1 MRAGLRART
10 LVPLGLVLAMAM
22 MLALFAAPVDA
33 AAIPTLRLFV
43 ANSELTLERNSRDV
57 VSLDPGVWV
66 TPVTGDF
73 ELWISR
79 PDYETPLSL
88 TQVNSESRQILR
100 TLPVDKLRGLFGLS
114 EFAHYEIRSG
124 RGELVRSETIDF
136 CPNSSVRQRVS
147 DDGALNPRYPY
158 FCGGGPFVKGQVWG
172 IDQGWA
178 SGLVGEYYGLRF
190 RAPRNRYTA
199 TFWIDSEWVDLLE
212 IAPSEAQAE
221 IAIRVVDRGEPDHA
235 ETTSSVPA
243 AQPFARTPDVTNPEP
258 TSLPDLVALPG
269 WGMNT
274 YSRKGRDYLAFGSTE
289 WNQGP
294 GTFIVE
300 GFRGQDED
308 SMDGFQYFIDE
319 GGAPIG
325 RSLIGELEFHRGGG
339 HNHWHFEEFTR
350 YSLLDAS
357 KARVLVSGKQSWCL
371 INTDAIDLTV
381 PNAAWLEYGRDLST
395 SCGGPGALWI
405 REVLDVGWGDTYFQ
419 SVRGQAFNITGVPNG
434 TYYVRVHVNPT
445 GNIFETSSEN
455 NIEDRLIKLKGRP
468 GHRRVVVPPWHG
480 IDTENWC
487 YFC

>member
-1 MRAGLRART
+1 MRTGLRARP
-10 LVPLGLVLAMAM
+10 LVPLAVAIATVLT
-22 MLALFAAPVDA
+22 LFAAPVDA

-57 VSLDPGVWV
+57 VSFDPGVWV
-66 TPVTGDF
+66 APVSGDF

-79 PDYETPLSL
+79 PDYDTPIGL
-88 TQVNSESRQILR
+88 TQVDSATRQVLR
-100 TLPVDKLRGLFGLS
+100 TLPVDKLAGLSGLS

-124 RGELVRSETIDF
+124 GGALVAEQTIDY
-136 CPNSSVRQRVS
+136 CPNSYLRQRVS
-147 DDGALNPRYPY
+147 DGGSLNPRYPY

-172 IDQGWA
+172 IDEGWA
-178 SGLVGEYYGLRF
+178 SGLVSDYYGLGF

-199 TFWIDSEWVDLLE
+199 TFWIDPEWVDLLD
-212 IAPSEAQAE
+212 IAPSEASAE
-221 IAIRVVDRGEPDHA
+221 IAIRVVDRGELDRREA
-235 ETTSSVPA
+235 TSSVPA
-243 AQPFARTPDVTNPEP
+243 ARPFAPTPDVTNPDP
-258 TSLPDLVALPG
+258 STLPDLVALPG

-294 GTFIVE
+294 GTFVIE
-300 GFRGQDED
+300 GFRGQNED

-319 GGAPIG
+319 SGVPIG
-325 RSLIGELEFHRGGG
+325 RSLIGELEYHRGGG
-339 HNHWHFEEFTR
+339 HDHWHFEEFTQ
-350 YSLLDAS
+350 YSLLDAE
-357 KARVLVSGKQSWCL
+357 KAEVVVSGKQSWCL

-381 PNAAWLEYGRDLST
+381 PNANWLGYGQDLST
-395 SCGGPGALWI
+395 ACGGPGALWI

-434 TYYVRVHVNPT
+434 TYHVRVHVNPT
-445 GNIFETSSEN
+445 GNILETSTDN

-480 IDTENWC
+480 IDTEGC
-487 YFC
+487 DYFC